1 MPVFYQGRPAQVWRV
16 DPNAPYPDW
25 VATALK
31 KNELIWKEDNK
42 LQVLIPSLFP
52 HWHKSSRYWGYGIY
66 ALANPGDYI
75 DLTNERL
82 LSPKPFIR
90 DYQKVDGF

>member
-25 VATALK
+25 VAMALK

-42 LQVLIPSLFP
+42 LQVLITMLLP

-66 ALANPGDYI
+66 ALANSGDYI
-75 DLTNERL
+75 DLTNEQL
-82 LSPKPFIR
+82 LSPK
-90 DYQKVDGF
+90 